1 MYAKQFSKLRQ
12 KHRPNGVRASFKKF
26 GTWLG
31 IGFVTG
37 LCLIGCLSCGVHR
50 EFIHTIAP
58 NPNNGSYLDTSTV
71 MVIRQSFPR
80 KITRIRIR

>member
-31 IGFVTG
+31 IGFATG
-37 LCLIGCLSCGVHR
+37 LCLIGCLSCSVNSELIYTTPLNTDNGTYIDTCIVVEHR
-50 EFIHTIAP
+50 T
-58 NPNNGSYLDTSTV
+58 L
-71 MVIRQSFPR
+71 FPR
-80 KITRIRIR
+80 RITRYRVR